1 MYVKT
6 KTASF
11 KSPRVPL
18 NTSLINGSD
27 EINGWLISGC
37 QLITA
42 VKLEI
47 KKKKDLNQ
55 QICQQL
61 WWSNIMSRQRK
72 PAHVGTMDLS
82 FQCTC
87 KIPQPDVHP
96 HARLTGGTAVGSSG
110 SPVRHAFLSPR
121 AHVNTHLRRGARAGT
136 HSHTPPSP
144 PTWAGWPLKQLQ
156 LPGTDRQT
164 D

>member
-61 WWSNIMSRQRK
+61 
-72 PAHVGTMDLS
+72 
-82 FQCTC
+82 
-87 KIPQPDVHP
+87 
-96 HARLTGGTAVGSSG
+96 
-110 SPVRHAFLSPR
+110 
-121 AHVNTHLRRGARAGT
+121 
-136 HSHTPPSP
+136 
-144 PTWAGWPLKQLQ
+144 
-156 LPGTDRQT
+156 
-164 D
+164 